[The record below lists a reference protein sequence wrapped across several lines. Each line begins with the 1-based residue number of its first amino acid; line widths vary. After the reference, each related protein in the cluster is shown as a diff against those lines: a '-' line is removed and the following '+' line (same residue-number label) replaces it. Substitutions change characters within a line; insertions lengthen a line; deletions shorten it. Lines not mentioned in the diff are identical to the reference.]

1 MGHSDLKGGAIK
13 RERERENLVDKI
25 EHSDEDSKTAK
36 SSKYEIKI
44 LLIHSFIHHIN
55 KPMLHSFSFHSP
67 NQEQKFSLTFP
78 GKSIHH

>member
-25 EHSDEDSKTAK
+25 EHSDEDSKTTK

-44 LLIHSFIHHIN
+44 LLIHSFIH
-55 KPMLHSFSFHSP
+55 SSY
-67 NQEQKFSLTFP
+67 
-78 GKSIHH
+78 